1 MHDKINQIRKELGT
15 EFIERDEEITGTL
28 CAILS
33 RQHLFMVGK
42 PGTAK
47 SMLIDALCE
56 RIDAAEYFQWLLTK
70 FSTPEEVFGPISLS
84 ALEHDK
90 YTRITTDKLPEAHIG
105 FLDEALDL
113 DTPIPTPSG
122 WKTLRDIKIGDAVLG
137 AKGNPVTVTDLTP
150 IKKDGKCYNI
160 TFENGDSVVADG
172 GHNWLCRRGRGGHTT
187 PFKVRTTSEIIQQS
201 KKQRND
207 WQVPLPDPIE
217 LDEVNFS
224 IDPYVLGIWLGNGN
238 SWTGEI
244 YIRTE
249 LMKVTLAEVHKTL
262 PLARCRIH
270 PTMSEKL
277 KVISVANTGF
287 RDKLGTLGLIKDVNK
302 YAGTGKH
309 MPNQYLRGSIQQR
322 LRMVQGLMDTDGY
335 IQECGTCTFSN
346 TNKSIIDGM
355 AEILNSLG
363 IRCSIKLTRD
373 TRIGKRGPHKQCWK
387 INFRANPELPPF
399 LCRDVE
405 IKSLTQRRH
414 LKIESIKEVE
424 PRPVRCITVD
434 SKDHLFLAGNS
445 MVVTH
450 NCFKANSAILNAL
463 LTIANERKY
472 HNNGKPVIV
481 PLQSLFGASNELPE
495 SEELGALYD
504 RFLLRYVINYIADD
518 GDFMQMLKTIPNA
531 NPTTITLTDLE
542 IAQAEV
548 QNIAVPDDMME
559 LLINIRGKMRI
570 EGIIAS
576 DRRYKQSI
584 SILKAH
590 AWLEGRTAVAED
602 DMEMLSHILWSQPRE
617 IKTVKRVIL
626 GSSNP
631 LINKVMELLDQAEEI
646 HKNCMDAAKDEDENS
661 STEGVEANAKLK
673 KIGDQ
678 LNIHLASAR
687 SQGRKT
693 KPIEDAL
700 DRTIA
705 FNREILKECL
715 GLEITD

>member
-1 MHDKINQIRKELGT
+1 MHNKINNIRQELGD

-33 RQHLFMVGK
+33 KQHLFMVGK

-47 SMLIDALCE
+47 SMLIDAICE
-56 RIDAAEYFQWLLTK
+56 RIDSAEYFQWLLTK
-70 FSTPEEVFGPISLS
+70 FSTPEEVFGPISLK
-84 ALEHDK
+84 ALENDK
-90 YTRITTDKLPEAHIG
+90 YTRITKDKLPEAHIG
-105 FLDEALDL
+105 FLDE
-113 DTPIPTPSG
+113 I
-122 WKTLRDIKIGDAVLG
+122 
-137 AKGNPVTVTDLTP
+137 
-150 IKKDGKCYNI
+150 
-160 TFENGDSVVADG
+160 
-172 GHNWLCRRGRGGHTT
+172 
-187 PFKVRTTSEIIQQS
+187 
-201 KKQRND
+201 
-207 WQVPLPDPIE
+207 
-217 LDEVNFS
+217 
-224 IDPYVLGIWLGNGN
+224 
-238 SWTGEI
+238 
-244 YIRTE
+244 
-249 LMKVTLAEVHKTL
+249 
-262 PLARCRIH
+262 
-270 PTMSEKL
+270 
-277 KVISVANTGF
+277 
-287 RDKLGTLGLIKDVNK
+287 
-302 YAGTGKH
+302 
-309 MPNQYLRGSIQQR
+309 
-322 LRMVQGLMDTDGY
+322 
-335 IQECGTCTFSN
+335 
-346 TNKSIIDGM
+346 
-355 AEILNSLG
+355 
-363 IRCSIKLTRD
+363 
-373 TRIGKRGPHKQCWK
+373 
-387 INFRANPELPPF
+387 
-399 LCRDVE
+399 
-405 IKSLTQRRH
+405 
-414 LKIESIKEVE
+414 
-424 PRPVRCITVD
+424 
-434 SKDHLFLAGNS
+434 
-445 MVVTH
+445 
-450 NCFKANSAILNAL
+450 FKANSAILNAL
-463 LTIANERKY
+463 LTLANERKY

-531 NPTTITLTDLE
+531 NPTTITLTDLQL
-542 IAQAEV
+542 AQTEV

-559 LLINIRGKMRI
+559 LLINIRGKMRV

-602 DMEMLSHILWSQPRE
+602 DMEMLSHILWSQPLE

-646 HKNCMDAAKDEDENS
+646 HKNCMEASKDADENS

-687 SQGRKT
+687 SQNRNT